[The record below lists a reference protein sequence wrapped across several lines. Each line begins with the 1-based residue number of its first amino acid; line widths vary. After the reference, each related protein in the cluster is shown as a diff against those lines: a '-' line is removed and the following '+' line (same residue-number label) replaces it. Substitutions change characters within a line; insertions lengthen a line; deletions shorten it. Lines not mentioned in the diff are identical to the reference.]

1 MMGKTALVLGSSGL
15 IGSLLLEKLFNH
27 PDYATIITII
37 RKPQQINHPKLIE
50 IVTDFNSEINLDE
63 IQQID
68 SIFSCLGTTRKKTPD
83 LDVYRKIEVDI
94 PNQFAKIGN
103 QKGLTKFHYISAV
116 GANANS
122 SNFYL
127 KMKGEA
133 EETLQKNTIKQLFL
147 YRPSLLIGNRAEYRL
162 AENISSKVFP
172 LINFFLRG
180 KLSKYK
186 SIEAGKVAQSLIEND
201 LHSTSNKVSILHY
214 NEIINSINT
223 TQ

>member
-1 MMGKTALVLGSSGL
+1 MNKTALVLGSSGL

-27 PDYATIITII
+27 PDYSTIITIV

-50 IVTDFNSEINLDE
+50 IVTDFNSEINLDDIE
-63 IQQID
+63 TID

-83 LDVYRKIEVDI
+83 LDAYHKIEVDI
-94 PNQFAKIGN
+94 PNQFAKLGI

-116 GANANS
+116 GANTNS

-133 EETLQKNTIKQLFL
+133 ERTLQKNNIKQLFL

>member
-1 MMGKTALVLGSSGL
+1 MSKTALVLGSSGL

-27 PDYATIITII
+27 PDYSTIVTIV
-37 RKPQQINHPKLIE
+37 RKPQEINHPKLIE
-50 IVTDFNSEINLDE
+50 IVTDFNLEINLEE

-83 LDVYRKIEVDI
+83 LDAYHKIEVDI
-94 PNQFAKIGN
+94 PNQFAKLGN
-103 QKGLTKFHYISAV
+103 QKGLTRFHYISAV

-162 AENISSKVFP
+162 AENISAKVFP
-172 LINFFLRG
+172 LINIFLRG
-180 KLSKYK
+180 NISKYK
-186 SIEAGKVAQSLIEND
+186 SIEAEKVAQSLIEND

>member
-1 MMGKTALVLGSSGL
+1 MSKTALVLGSSGL

-27 PDYATIITII
+27 PDYSTIVTIV

-50 IVTDFNSEINLDE
+50 IVTDFNLEINLDE

-83 LDVYRKIEVDI
+83 LDAYHKIEVDI
-94 PNQFAKIGN
+94 PNQFAKLGN
-103 QKGLTKFHYISAV
+103 QKGLTRFHYISAV

-162 AENISSKVFP
+162 AENISAKVFP
-172 LINFFLRG
+172 LINIFLRG
-180 KLSKYK
+180 NLSKYK
-186 SIEAGKVAQSLIEND
+186 SIEAEKVAQSLIEND

>member
-1 MMGKTALVLGSSGL
+1 MMGKSALVLGSSGL

-27 PDYATIITII
+27 PDYSTIITIV

-50 IVTDFNSEINLDE
+50 IVTDFNSDINLDDIE
-63 IQQID
+63 TIN

-83 LDVYRKIEVDI
+83 LDAYHKIEVDI
-94 PNQFAKIGN
+94 PNQFAKLGI

-186 SIEAGKVAQSLIEND
+186 SIEAEKVAQSLIEND

>member
-1 MMGKTALVLGSSGL
+1 MMGKSALVLGSSGL

-27 PDYATIITII
+27 PDYSTIITIV

-50 IVTDFNSEINLDE
+50 IVTDFNSDINLDDIE
-63 IQQID
+63 TIN

-83 LDVYRKIEVDI
+83 LDAYHKIEVDI
-94 PNQFAKIGN
+94 PNQFAKLGN

-162 AENISSKVFP
+162 AENISAKIFP

-180 KLSKYK
+180 NLSKYK
-186 SIEAGKVAQSLIEND
+186 SIEAEKVAQSLLEND
-201 LHSTSNKVSILHY
+201 LQLNSEKVSVLYY

>member
-1 MMGKTALVLGSSGL
+1 MGKSALVLGSSGL

-27 PDYATIITII
+27 PDYSTIITIV

-50 IVTDFNSEINLDE
+50 IVTDFNSDINLDDIE
-63 IQQID
+63 TIN

-83 LDVYRKIEVDI
+83 LDAYHKIEVDI

>member
-1 MMGKTALVLGSSGL
+1 MNKTALVLGSSGL

-27 PDYATIITII
+27 PDYSTIITIV

-50 IVTDFNSEINLDE
+50 IVTDFNSDSNLDDIE
-63 IQQID
+63 TIN

-83 LDVYRKIEVDI
+83 LDAYHKIEVDI
-94 PNQFAKIGN
+94 PNQFAKLGI
-103 QKGLTKFHYISAV
+103 QKGLTKFHYISAI

-133 EETLQKNTIKQLFL
+133 EETLQKNNIKQLFL

-162 AENISSKVFP
+162 AENISAKIFP

-180 KLSKYK
+180 NLSKYK
-186 SIEAGKVAQSLIEND
+186 SIEAEKVAQSLLEND
-201 LHSTSNKVSILHY
+201 LQLNSEKVSVLYY

>member
-1 MMGKTALVLGSSGL
+1 MSKTALVLGSSGL

-27 PDYATIITII
+27 PDYSTIVTIV
-37 RKPQQINHPKLIE
+37 RKPQQINDPNLIE

-63 IQQID
+63 IEQID

-83 LDVYRKIEVDI
+83 LDAYHKIEVDI
-94 PNQFAKIGN
+94 PNQFAKLGN
-103 QKGLTKFHYISAV
+103 QKGLTRFHYISAV

-133 EETLQKNTIKQLFL
+133 EETLQKNAIKQLFL

-162 AENISSKVFP
+162 AENISAKVFP

-180 KLSKYK
+180 NLSKYK
-186 SIEAGKVAQSLIEND
+186 SIEAEKVAQSLIEND
-201 LHSTSNKVSILHY
+201 LHSIANKVSILHY

>member
-1 MMGKTALVLGSSGL
+1 MMGKSALVLGSSGL

-27 PDYATIITII
+27 PDYSTIITIV

-50 IVTDFNSEINLDE
+50 IVTDFNSDINLDDIE
-63 IQQID
+63 TIN

-83 LDVYRKIEVDI
+83 LDAYHKIEVDI

>member
-1 MMGKTALVLGSSGL
+1 MNKTALVLGSSGL

-27 PDYATIITII
+27 PDYSTIITIV

-50 IVTDFNSEINLDE
+50 IVTDFNSEINLDDIE
-63 IQQID
+63 TID

-83 LDVYRKIEVDI
+83 LDAYHKIEVDI
-94 PNQFAKIGN
+94 PNQFAKLGI
-103 QKGLTKFHYISAV
+103 QKGLTKFHYISAI
-116 GANANS
+116 GANTNS

-133 EETLQKNTIKQLFL
+133 ERTLQKNNIKQLFL

-162 AENISSKVFP
+162 AENISAKIFP

-180 KLSKYK
+180 NLSKYK
-186 SIEAGKVAQSLIEND
+186 SIEAEKVAQSLLEND
-201 LHSTSNKVSILHY
+201 LQLNSEKVSVLYY

>member
-1 MMGKTALVLGSSGL
+1 MMGKSALVLGSSGL

-27 PDYATIITII
+27 PDYSTIITIV

-50 IVTDFNSEINLDE
+50 IVTDFNSDINLDDIE
-63 IQQID
+63 TIN

-83 LDVYRKIEVDI
+83 LDAYHKIEVDI
-94 PNQFAKIGN
+94 PNQFAKLGN

-162 AENISSKVFP
+162 AENISAKVFP

-180 KLSKYK
+180 NLSKYK
-186 SIEAGKVAQSLIEND
+186 SIEAKKVAQSLIEND

>member
-1 MMGKTALVLGSSGL
+1 MMGKSALVLGSSGL

-27 PDYATIITII
+27 PDYSTIVTIV
-37 RKPQQINHPKLIE
+37 RKPQEINHPKLIE

-83 LDVYRKIEVDI
+83 LDAYHKIEVDI
-94 PNQFAKIGN
+94 PNQFAKLGN
-103 QKGLTKFHYISAV
+103 QKGLTRFHYISAV

-162 AENISSKVFP
+162 AENISAKVFP
-172 LINFFLRG
+172 LINIFLRG
-180 KLSKYK
+180 NISKYK
-186 SIEAGKVAQSLIEND
+186 SIEAEKVAQSLIEND

>member
-1 MMGKTALVLGSSGL
+1 M
-15 IGSLLLEKLFNH
+15 
-27 PDYATIITII
+27 
-37 RKPQQINHPKLIE
+37 
-50 IVTDFNSEINLDE
+50 
-63 IQQID
+63 
-68 SIFSCLGTTRKKTPD
+68 GTTRKKTPD
-83 LDVYRKIEVDI
+83 LDAYHKIEVDI
-94 PNQFAKIGN
+94 PNQFAKLGN

-147 YRPSLLIGNRAEYRL
+147 YRPSLLIGNRTEYRL
-162 AENISSKVFP
+162 AENISAKVFP
-172 LINFFLRG
+172 LINIFLRG
-180 KLSKYK
+180 NLSKYK
-186 SIEAGKVAQSLIEND
+186 SIEAEKVAQSLIEND

>member
-1 MMGKTALVLGSSGL
+1 MNKTVLIVGSTGL
-15 IGSLLLEKLFNH
+15 IGSLLLEKLLND
-27 PDYATIITII
+27 PNYSKVITIV
-37 RKPQQINHPKLIE
+37 RKPQQLNHPKIME
-50 IVTDFNSEINLDE
+50 IVTDFNSDINLDDVKS
-63 IQQID
+63 ID
-68 SIFSCLGTTRKKTPD
+68 SIFSCLGTTRKRTPD
-83 LDVYRKIEVDI
+83 LHAYRKIEVDI

-147 YRPSLLIGNRAEYRL
+147 YRPSLLIGNREEYRL

-172 LINFFLRG
+172 LINFFLRR

>member
-1 MMGKTALVLGSSGL
+1 MNKTALVLGSSGL

-27 PDYATIITII
+27 PDYSTIITIV

-50 IVTDFNSEINLDE
+50 IVTDFNSDINLDDIE
-63 IQQID
+63 TIN

-83 LDVYRKIEVDI
+83 LDAYHKIEVDI
-94 PNQFAKIGN
+94 PNQFAKLGI
-103 QKGLTKFHYISAV
+103 QKGLTKFHYISAI

-133 EETLQKNTIKQLFL
+133 EETLQKNNIKQLFL

-162 AENISSKVFP
+162 AENISAKIFP

-180 KLSKYK
+180 NLSKYK
-186 SIEAGKVAQSLIEND
+186 SIEAEKVAQSLLEND
-201 LHSTSNKVSILHY
+201 LQLNSEKVSVLYY

>member
-1 MMGKTALVLGSSGL
+1 MNKTALVLGSSGL

-27 PDYATIITII
+27 PDYATIVAIV

-63 IQQID
+63 IEQID

-83 LDVYRKIEVDI
+83 LDAYHKIEVDI
-94 PNQFAKIGN
+94 PNQFAKLGN
-103 QKGLTKFHYISAV
+103 QKGLTRFHYISAV
-116 GANANS
+116 GANASS

-133 EETLQKNTIKQLFL
+133 EKTLENDGLKQLFL

-162 AENISSKVFP
+162 AENISAKVFP
-172 LINFFLRG
+172 LINIFLRG
-180 KLSKYK
+180 NLSKYK
-186 SIEAGKVAQSLIEND
+186 SIEVEKVAQSLIEND
-201 LHSTSNKVSILHY
+201 LHSTSNKVYILHY

>member
-1 MMGKTALVLGSSGL
+1 MNKTALVLGSSGL

-27 PDYATIITII
+27 PDYSTIITIV
-37 RKPQQINHPKLIE
+37 RKPQQINHSKLIE
-50 IVTDFNSEINLDE
+50 IVTDFNSNINLDDIE
-63 IQQID
+63 TID

-83 LDVYRKIEVDI
+83 LDAYHKIEVDI
-94 PNQFAKIGN
+94 PNQFAKLGI
-103 QKGLTKFHYISAV
+103 QKGLTKFHYISAI
-116 GANANS
+116 GANTNS

-133 EETLQKNTIKQLFL
+133 EGTLQKNNIKQLFL

-162 AENISSKVFP
+162 AESISAKIFP

-180 KLSKYK
+180 NLSKYK
-186 SIEAGKVAQSLIEND
+186 SIEAEKVTQSLIEND
-201 LHSTSNKVSILHY
+201 LHLTSNKVSILHY
-214 NEIINSINT
+214 NEILNSINT

>member
-1 MMGKTALVLGSSGL
+1 MNKTALVLGSSGL

-27 PDYATIITII
+27 PDYSTIITIV

-50 IVTDFNSEINLDE
+50 IVTDFNSEINLDDIE
-63 IQQID
+63 TID

-83 LDVYRKIEVDI
+83 LDAYHKIEVDI
-94 PNQFAKIGN
+94 PNQFAKLGI
-103 QKGLTKFHYISAV
+103 QKGLTKFHYISAI
-116 GANANS
+116 GANTNS

-147 YRPSLLIGNRAEYRL
+147 YRPSLLIGNRTEYRL
-162 AENISSKVFP
+162 AENISAKVFP
-172 LINFFLRG
+172 LINIFLRG
-180 KLSKYK
+180 NLSKYK
-186 SIEAGKVAQSLIEND
+186 SIEAEKVAQSLIEND

>member
-1 MMGKTALVLGSSGL
+1 MSKTALVLGSSGL

-27 PDYATIITII
+27 PDYATIVAIV

-63 IQQID
+63 IEQID

-83 LDVYRKIEVDI
+83 LDAYHKIEVDI
-94 PNQFAKIGN
+94 PNQFAKLGN

-116 GANANS
+116 GANVTS

-133 EETLQKNTIKQLFL
+133 EKTLENTGIKQLLL
-147 YRPSLLIGNRAEYRL
+147 YRPSLLIGNRTEYRL
-162 AENISSKVFP
+162 TENISAKIFP

-180 KLSKYK
+180 NLSKYK
-186 SIEAGKVAQSLIEND
+186 SIEAEKVAQSLLAND
-201 LHSTSNKVSILHY
+201 LHATSNKVSILHY

-223 TQ
+223 KI

>member
-1 MMGKTALVLGSSGL
+1 MGKSALVLGSSGL

-27 PDYATIITII
+27 PDYSTIITIV

-50 IVTDFNSEINLDE
+50 IVTDFNSDINLDDIE
-63 IQQID
+63 TIN

-83 LDVYRKIEVDI
+83 LDAYHKIEVDI
-94 PNQFAKIGN
+94 PNQFAKLGN

-162 AENISSKVFP
+162 AENISAKVFP

-180 KLSKYK
+180 NLSKYK
-186 SIEAGKVAQSLIEND
+186 SIEAKKVAQSLIEND

>member
-1 MMGKTALVLGSSGL
+1 MGKTALVLGSSGL

-27 PDYATIITII
+27 PDYSTIVTIV
-37 RKPQQINHPKLIE
+37 RKPRQINHPKLIE
-50 IVTDFNSEINLDE
+50 IVTNFNSEINLEE

-83 LDVYRKIEVDI
+83 LGAYRKIEVDI
-94 PNQFAKIGN
+94 PNQFAKLGN
-103 QKGLTKFHYISAV
+103 QKGLTRFHYISAV

-162 AENISSKVFP
+162 AENISAKVFP

-180 KLSKYK
+180 NLSKYK
-186 SIEAGKVAQSLIEND
+186 SIEAEKVAQSLIEND
-201 LHSTSNKVSILHY
+201 LHSIANKVSILHY